1 VAEPAERKLA
11 PANDVDAP
19 FSLPYAIGLGIVLR
33 KATLDEYAEPALSSP
48 EVRAVASKVSAEA
61 RPDFDERFPG
71 LWPAEVEITTV
82 DGRTLRMQTDYP
94 KGDPQNRLS
103 YAEMRAKFRS
113 LAAVALSDGEL
124 DAVERAVAG
133 LEDNGAGPLIASIG
147 AVAVR

>member
-1 VAEPAERKLA
+1 M
-11 PANDVDAP
+11 
-19 FSLPYAIGLGIVLR
+19 
-33 KATLDEYAEPALSSP
+33 
-48 EVRAVASKVSAEA
+48 RAVASKVSAEA

-71 LWPAEVEITTV
+71 LWPAEVEIETV

-113 LAAVALSDGEL
+113 LAAAALSEGEL

-133 LEDNGAGPLIASIG
+133 LEDDGVGPLIASI
-147 AVAVR
+147 VAVGVR